1 MILSPHRITIVTVL
15 SDTADDLTVFFYHFY
30 VPHFIS
36 AGQAATPG
44 KTDHSQP
51 KPSVSDQ

>member
-15 SDTADDLTVFFYHFY
+15 SDTADDLTVFFTIFT

-36 AGQAATPG
+36 AGQAAAPG